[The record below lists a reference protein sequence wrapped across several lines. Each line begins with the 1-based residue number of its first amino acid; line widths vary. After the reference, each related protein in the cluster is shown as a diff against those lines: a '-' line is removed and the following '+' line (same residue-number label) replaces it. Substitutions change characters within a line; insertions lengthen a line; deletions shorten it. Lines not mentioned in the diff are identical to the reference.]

1 VITGKSPRPEKV
13 KKVQEIRE
21 KIAKASAVI
30 LTKFE
35 GITSGDMMELRSEI
49 RKNGLEMKV
58 YKNTL
63 IRIAFNEEGYTD
75 IPKEAFNISMEI
87 SVYSLIEL
95 ARELKSVM
103 SNNSS
108 ILTLSYYGGEKYIPN
123 YNLMGVAKAA
133 LEMTVKYLAEDL
145 GRDGIRVNAVSAGPI
160 KTLAAAGIGEFGS
173 LLRWNANNAP
183 LRKNVSI
190 HDVGNSGMYL
200 LSDLGSG
207 VTGENLHVDAGY
219 HVVGMKAVDAPD
231 IDAVI
236 GILAG
241 DLGRFHNQGTHSLL
255 ALALATAA
263 GGSVFYAFFRENPR
277 LCFWIAFLCYG
288 LHLLMDFFC
297 YGRGLKLLWPW
308 LDIRIKPHLY
318 IFMGVHWSDGLRTPW
333 HLLTALNEVVF
344 VFLLVWILRL
354 RRAHIRR
361 TC

>member
-1 VITGKSPRPEKV
+1 MPSP
-13 KKVQEIRE
+13 
-21 KIAKASAVI
+21 IAH
-30 LTKFE
+30 L
-35 GITSGDMMELRSEI
+35 SG
-49 RKNGLEMKV
+49 
-58 YKNTL
+58 
-63 IRIAFNEEGYTD
+63 
-75 IPKEAFNISMEI
+75 
-87 SVYSLIEL
+87 
-95 ARELKSVM
+95 
-103 SNNSS
+103 
-108 ILTLSYYGGEKYIPN
+108 
-123 YNLMGVAKAA
+123 
-133 LEMTVKYLAEDL
+133 
-145 GRDGIRVNAVSAGPI
+145 
-160 KTLAAAGIGEFGS
+160 GS
-173 LLRWNANNAP
+173 LLRRWAAGRCERVRKSQDCRFWP
-183 LRKNVSI
+183 L
-190 HDVGNSGMYL
+190 L
-200 LSDLGSG
+200 L
-207 VTGENLHVDAGY
+207 TGCCLFFT
-219 HVVGMKAVDAPD
+219 MLPD